1 MLKKIYVMFAFMI
14 LISVSTALA
23 LNIDVGCPTNVAFQA
38 GANIEC
44 LVKNPDTN
52 LGVNLMS
59 LTVDSVSGGASFVK
73 VETLT
78 GTLKLFETD
87 TYKKGFIGTA
97 DKAVNVF
104 KITLKTNTA
113 IEAVVNLKDVVVKTG
128 DAKEYKGS
136 DISIFNNKVTF
147 ASGPVPCTASDW
159 TVSWGP
165 CSATCGG
172 GTQLSTVTK
181 KGTCTGEV
189 GKPAASQSCNTQ
201 DCALFTCTGSVPA
214 NAVLC
219 SGDNQGLIINTPI
232 TLVAACGVNKCEYS
246 CNSGNELK
254 GGACVPICTPSCT
267 GKTCG
272 ADGCGGSCGSCAAD
286 KPLCVNF
293 QCSASAQT
301 CTDKIKNQAET
312 GVDCGGPCPACG
324 SETLKVETT
333 DQDTYNLLTAI
344 RNNLDALPD
353 KANTLQKISA
363 IASALKGYFK

>member
-1 MLKKIYVMFAFMI
+1 MFAFMI
-14 LISVSTALA
+14 LISVSVALA

-38 GANIEC
+38 GATVEC
-44 LVKNPDTN
+44 LVKNPDLA

-104 KITLKTNTA
+104 KITLKANTA

-128 DAKEYKGS
+128 DAKEYKGN
-136 DISIFNNKVTF
+136 DITILNNKVTF
-147 ASGPVPCTASDW
+147 ASGLVPCTASDW
-159 TVSWGP
+159 TVTWGA
-165 CSATCGG
+165 CSVLCGG
-172 GTQLSTVTK
+172 GTKLSTITK
-181 KGTCTGEV
+181 IGTCEGEV

-201 DCALFTCTGSVPA
+201 PCAAFTCTGSVPA
-214 NAVLC
+214 NAVMC
-219 SGDNQGLIINTPI
+219 SGDDLSLIINTPI
-232 TLVAACGVNKCEYS
+232 ILVAACGSNKCEYS

-254 GGACVPICTPSCT
+254 GGVCVPTCTPNCA
-267 GKTCG
+267 GKACG
-272 ADGCGGSCGSCAAD
+272 DNGCGGSCGSCLVGKACID
-286 KPLCVNF
+286 GICKGLP
-293 QCSASAQT
+293 T
-301 CTDKIKNQAET
+301 CTDGIKNQEEV
-312 GVDCGGPCPACG
+312 GIDCGGSCPACG
-324 SETLKVETT
+324 PAILKVETT

-353 KANTLQKISA
+353 NANTLQKISA
-363 IASALKGYFK
+363 IAKALQTYFG